1 MSDSQSESEAKKK
14 GSIDQNGGGI
24 IMASVYDR
32 ADIYDLLE
40 DESRYEVYKKHWEIV
55 LQDKPVKT
63 LLDVSI
69 GSGNV
74 TLPLAELGVRL
85 YGSDLSET
93 MLARCRQ
100 KAQKKNVDIEVKCC
114 DFRSVSERFSE
125 RFDCVASTGNSLPY
139 VSNEDVLATLGQ
151 MDRLVKP
158 GGYLYF
164 DVRNWDKIL
173 REQNRFYL
181 YNPFFDGDTRVNL
194 IQVWDYHEDDSMTFH
209 LLYTFEKD
217 NRIFQKEKFEEH
229 YIPVKRELLLHKLRE
244 LRYEDIK
251 IMNFPACLQ
260 REDVDETDWYC
271 VIARKGE

>member
-1 MSDSQSESEAKKK
+1 
-14 GSIDQNGGGI
+14 
-24 IMASVYDR
+24 MASVYDR

-40 DESRYEVYKKHWEIV
+40 DEGRYEAYKKHWEIV
-55 LQDKPVKT
+55 LQDKSVKT
-63 LLDVSI
+63 FLDVSI

-100 KAQKKNVDIEVKCC
+100 KAQKKNVDIEAKCC
-114 DFRSVSERFSE
+114 DFRSVSEQFSE

-173 REQNRFYL
+173 RERNRFYL
-181 YNPFFDGDTRVNL
+181 YNPFFDGDTRVN
-194 IQVWDYHEDDSMTFH
+194 
-209 LLYTFEKD
+209 
-217 NRIFQKEKFEEH
+217 R
-229 YIPVKRELLLHKLRE
+229 
-244 LRYEDIK
+244 
-251 IMNFPACLQ
+251 
-260 REDVDETDWYC
+260 C
-271 VIARKGE
+271 V

>member
-1 MSDSQSESEAKKK
+1 
-14 GSIDQNGGGI
+14 
-24 IMASVYDR
+24 MASVYDR

-40 DESRYEVYKKHWEIV
+40 DESRYEAYKKHWEIV
-55 LQDKPVKT
+55 LQDKSVKT
-63 LLDVSI
+63 FLDVSI

-139 VSNEDVLATLGQ
+139 VSNEDVLVTLGQ

-173 REQNRFYL
+173 RERNRFYL

-229 YIPVKRELLLHKLRE
+229 YIPVRRELLLHKLRE

-251 IMNFPACLQ
+251 IMNFPACVQ
-260 REDVDETDWYC
+260 REDVDEADWYC

>member
-1 MSDSQSESEAKKK
+1 
-14 GSIDQNGGGI
+14 
-24 IMASVYDR
+24 MASVYDR

-40 DESRYEVYKKHWEIV
+40 DESRYETYKKHWEIV
-55 LQDKPVKT
+55 LQDKSVKT
-63 LLDVSI
+63 FLDVSI

-114 DFRSVSERFSE
+114 DFRSVSEQFSE

-173 REQNRFYL
+173 RERNRFYL

-217 NRIFQKEKFEEH
+217 NMIFQKEKFEEH

-251 IMNFPACLQ
+251 IMNFPACVQ
-260 REDVDETDWYC
+260 KEDVDEADWYC
-271 VIARKGE
+271 LIARKGE